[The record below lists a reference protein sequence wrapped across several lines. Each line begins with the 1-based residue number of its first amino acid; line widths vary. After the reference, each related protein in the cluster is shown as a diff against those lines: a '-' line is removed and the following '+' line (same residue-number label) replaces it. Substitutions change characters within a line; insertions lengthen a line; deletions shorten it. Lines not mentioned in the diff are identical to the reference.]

1 MTVKALFVRF
11 VKKLPTHKANE
22 LIPNLQ
28 CTIKKTATSTE
39 NHIKKSNESWT
50 NSKINFTV
58 TKMIFILLIA
68 AFMDNF

>member
-28 CTIKKTATSTE
+28 CTMKKTVLPTE
-39 NHIKKSNESWT
+39 NQT
-50 NSKINFTV
+50 NQMNFEQ
-58 TKMIFILLIA
+58 IL
-68 AFMDNF
+68 FT

>member
-39 NHIKKSNESWT
+39 NHIKKSNES
-50 NSKINFTV
+50 
-58 TKMIFILLIA
+58 
-68 AFMDNF
+68 